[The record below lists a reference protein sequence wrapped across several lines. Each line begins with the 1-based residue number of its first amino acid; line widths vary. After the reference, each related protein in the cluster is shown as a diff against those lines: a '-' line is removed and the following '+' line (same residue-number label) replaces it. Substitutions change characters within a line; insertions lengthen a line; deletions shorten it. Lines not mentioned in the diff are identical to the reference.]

1 MRGGGL
7 LTLAAGGSEVSGL
20 AEALSSDRFT
30 GVGVLTATLLA
41 TADTVEPLRARCTHQ
56 PTQTA

>member
-1 MRGGGL
+1 MRGL
-7 LTLAAGGSEVSGL
+7 LTLAAGGSEVSRL

-30 GVGVLTATLLA
+30 GVGVLTATLLE